1 MIMLCRQCPRE
12 CQIDRQGERYGFC
25 ASPDEFLIARTG
37 LHAWE
42 EPPISG
48 KNGSGTI
55 FFGGCNLR
63 CVFCQNRAISHG
75 GVGRK
80 MNDDALLDAML
91 RLQDA
96 GAHNINLVTPSHYT
110 LQLARLLERAKPH
123 LHIPIVWNS
132 SAYESVESL
141 AALDGLVD
149 VYLPDVKYFS
159 PAVSAAYS
167 SAPDYFSVAIPAIG
181 EMLRQV
187 GDARLYSEDGILLRG
202 VIVRHL
208 ILPGCRSDS
217 IDLLTALAKKFG
229 TDAFLLSLMGQY
241 TPEFAEDAPY
251 PNLHRRLTTFEYQSV
266 QRVAS
271 DLGFDG
277 FSQDLAS
284 ATSEYTPDF

>member
-1 MIMLCRQCPRE
+1 MVCRQCPRE
-12 CQIDRQGERYGFC
+12 CQIDRHGESYGFC
-25 ASPDEFLIARTG
+25 ASPDAFLVARTG

-48 KNGSGTI
+48 TRGSGTV

-80 MNDDALLDAML
+80 MDDGALIDAML

-110 LQLARLLERAKPH
+110 LQLVRLLERARPL
-123 LHIPIVWNS
+123 LHIPVVWNS
-132 SAYESVESL
+132 SAYESVDSL
-141 AALDGLVD
+141 RALDGLVD

-167 SAPDYFSVAIPAIG
+167 SAPDYYAVAVRAIS

-187 GDARLYSEDGILLRG
+187 GDARLYSDEGILLRG
-202 VIVRHL
+202 MILRHL
-208 ILPGCRSDS
+208 ILPGCRADS
-217 IDLLTALAKKFG
+217 FDLLESLAKKFG

-251 PNLHRRLTTFEYQSV
+251 PNLHRRLTSFEYQSV
-266 QRVAS
+266 QNLANN
-271 DLGFDG
+271 LGFDG
-277 FSQDLAS
+277 FSQDLTS
-284 ATSEYTPDF
+284 ATSKYTPEF

>member
-1 MIMLCRQCPRE
+1 MICRQCPRE
-12 CQIDRQGERYGFC
+12 CNVERQRESYGFC
-25 ASPDEFLIARTG
+25 SSPDAFLVARTG

-48 KNGSGTI
+48 TRGSGTI

-75 GVGRK
+75 GVGRE
-80 MNDDALLDAML
+80 MHDDALLDAML
-91 RLQDA
+91 RLQNA

-110 LQLARLLERAKPH
+110 LQLARLLERARPQ
-123 LHIPIVWNS
+123 LSIPIVWNS
-132 SAYESVESL
+132 SAYENVDSL
-141 AALDGLVD
+141 RALDGLVD
-149 VYLPDVKYFS
+149 VYLPDIKYFS

-167 SAPDYFSVAIPAIG
+167 AAPDYYAVAIPALG

-187 GDARLYSEDGILLRG
+187 GDARLYSDEGILLRG

-217 IDLLTALAKKFG
+217 IDLLTSLAKKFG

-251 PNLHRRLTTFEYQSV
+251 PNLHRTLTTFEYQSV
-266 QRVAS
+266 QKIAS

-277 FSQDLAS
+277 FSQDLTS
-284 ATSEYTPDF
+284 ATSKYTPEF

>member
-1 MIMLCRQCPRE
+1 MLCRQCPRE
-12 CQIDRQGERYGFC
+12 CNIERNGEGFGFC
-25 ASPDEFLIARTG
+25 SSPDVFLVARTG

-48 KNGSGTI
+48 TRGSGTV

-75 GVGRK
+75 GVGRE
-80 MNDDALLDAML
+80 MNEDALMDAML

-110 LQLARLLERAKPH
+110 LQLARLLERVRPK
-123 LHIPIVWNS
+123 LNVPIVWNS
-132 SAYESVESL
+132 SAYESVDSL
-141 AALDGLVD
+141 RALDGLVD

-167 SAPDYFSVAIPAIG
+167 SAPDYYAVAVRAVS

-187 GDARLYSEDGILLRG
+187 GDARLYSDEGILLRG
-202 VIVRHL
+202 MILRHL
-208 ILPGCRSDS
+208 ILPGCRADS
-217 IDLLTALAKKFG
+217 FDLLEALAKKFG

-251 PNLHRRLTTFEYQSV
+251 PNLHRRLTSFEYQSV
-266 QRVAS
+266 QNLAN

-277 FSQDLAS
+277 FSQDLTS
-284 ATSEYTPDF
+284 ATSKYTPEF

>member
-1 MIMLCRQCPRE
+1 MVCRQCPRE
-12 CQIDRQGERYGFC
+12 CNIARHGESYGFC
-25 ASPDEFLIARTG
+25 ASPDDFLIARTG

-48 KNGSGTI
+48 TRGSGTI

-80 MNDDALLDAML
+80 MSEDALLDAML

-110 LQLARLLERAKPH
+110 LQLARLLERARPL

-141 AALDGLVD
+141 SALNGLVD
-149 VYLPDVKYFS
+149 VYLPDMKYFS
-159 PAVSAAYS
+159 PAISAAYS
-167 SAPDYFSVAIPAIG
+167 SAPDYYSVAVRAIG

-187 GDARLYSEDGILLRG
+187 GDARLYSDEGILLRG
-202 VIVRHL
+202 IVVRHL

-217 IDLLTALAKKFG
+217 IDLINSLAKKFG
-229 TDAFLLSLMGQY
+229 TNAFLLSLMGQY

-251 PNLHRRLTTFEYQSV
+251 PNLHRRLTSFEYQSV
-266 QRVAS
+266 QKVAS

-277 FSQDLAS
+277 FSQDLTS
-284 ATSEYTPDF
+284 ATSKYTPDF

>member
-1 MIMLCRQCPRE
+1 MLCRQCPRE
-12 CQIDRQGERYGFC
+12 CNIERNGEGFGFC
-25 ASPDEFLIARTG
+25 SSPDVFLVARTG

-48 KNGSGTI
+48 TRGSGTV

-75 GVGRK
+75 GVGRE
-80 MNDDALLDAML
+80 MNEDALMDAML

-110 LQLARLLERAKPH
+110 LQLARLLERVRPK
-123 LHIPIVWNS
+123 LNVPIVWNS
-132 SAYESVESL
+132 SAYESVDSL
-141 AALDGLVD
+141 RALDGLVD

-167 SAPDYFSVAIPAIG
+167 SAPDYYAVAIRAVS

-187 GDARLYSEDGILLRG
+187 GDARLYSDEGILLHG
-202 VIVRHL
+202 MILRHL
-208 ILPGCRSDS
+208 ILPGCRADS
-217 IDLLTALAKKFG
+217 FDLLEALAKKFG

-251 PNLHRRLTTFEYQSV
+251 PNLHRRLTSFEYQSV
-266 QRVAS
+266 QNLAN

-277 FSQDLAS
+277 FSQDLTS
-284 ATSEYTPDF
+284 ATSKYTPEF

>member
-1 MIMLCRQCPRE
+1 MICRQCPRE
-12 CQIDRQGERYGFC
+12 CNISRQGDSYGFC
-25 ASPDEFLIARTG
+25 ISPDEFLIARTG

-48 KNGSGTI
+48 SRGSGTI
-55 FFGGCNLR
+55 FFGGCNLH

-80 MNDDALLDAML
+80 MSEDALLDAML

-110 LQLARLLERAKPH
+110 LQLAHLLERARPK
-123 LHIPIVWNS
+123 LNVPIVWNS
-132 SAYESVESL
+132 SAYENVESL
-141 AALDGLVD
+141 RALDGLVD

-167 SAPDYFSVAIPAIG
+167 SAPDYFSVAMGAIA

-187 GDARLYSEDGILLRG
+187 GGARLYSDEGILLRG
-202 VIVRHL
+202 IIVRHL

-217 IDLLTALAKKFG
+217 IDLLTSLAKKFG
-229 TDAFLLSLMGQY
+229 TSAFLLSLMGQY

-251 PNLHRRLTTFEYQSV
+251 PNLHRRLTSFEYQSV
-266 QRVAS
+266 QTCANN
-271 DLGFDG
+271 LGFDG
-277 FSQDLAS
+277 FSQDLTS
-284 ATSEYTPDF
+284 ATSKYTPDF

>member
-1 MIMLCRQCPRE
+1 MICRQCPRE
-12 CQIDRQGERYGFC
+12 CQIDRHGESYGFC
-25 ASPDEFLIARTG
+25 ASPDAFLVARTG

-48 KNGSGTI
+48 TRGSGTV

-80 MNDDALLDAML
+80 MDDGALIDAML

-110 LQLARLLERAKPH
+110 LQLAHLLERARPL
-123 LHIPIVWNS
+123 LHIPVVWNS
-132 SAYESVESL
+132 SAYESVDSL
-141 AALDGLVD
+141 RALDGLVD

-167 SAPDYFSVAIPAIG
+167 SAPDYYAVAVRAIS

-187 GDARLYSEDGILLRG
+187 GDARLYSDEGILLRG
-202 VIVRHL
+202 MILRHL
-208 ILPGCRSDS
+208 ILPGCRADS
-217 IDLLTALAKKFG
+217 FDLLESLAKKFG

-251 PNLHRRLTTFEYQSV
+251 PNLHRRLTSFEYQSV
-266 QRVAS
+266 QNLAN

-277 FSQDLAS
+277 FSQDLTS
-284 ATSEYTPDF
+284 ATSKYTPEF

>member
-1 MIMLCRQCPRE
+1 MICRQCPRE
-12 CQIDRQGERYGFC
+12 CHIDRQGEHYGFC
-25 ASPDEFLIARTG
+25 ASPDDFLVARIG
-37 LHAWE
+37 PHAWE

-48 KNGSGTI
+48 SRGSGTV

-80 MNDDALLDAML
+80 MSDDALLDAML

-96 GAHNINLVTPSHYT
+96 GVHNINLVTPSHYT
-110 LQLARLLERAKPH
+110 LQLARLLERARPL

-132 SAYESVESL
+132 SAYESVDSL
-141 AALDGLVD
+141 RALDGLVD

-159 PAVSAAYS
+159 SAVSAAYS
-167 SAPDYFSVAIPAIG
+167 SAPNYYAVAVRAVE
-181 EMLRQV
+181 EMIRQV
-187 GDARLYSEDGILLRG
+187 GDARLYSDEGTLLRG
-202 VIVRHL
+202 IILRHL
-208 ILPGCRSDS
+208 ILPGCRADS
-217 IDLLTALAKKFG
+217 LDLLEALAKKFG

-266 QRVAS
+266 QKHATA
-271 DLGFDG
+271 LGFDG
-277 FSQDLAS
+277 FSQDLTS
-284 ATSEYTPDF
+284 ATSQYTPEF

>member
-1 MIMLCRQCPRE
+1 MLCHQCPRE
-12 CQIDRQGERYGFC
+12 CNISRRGESFGFC
-25 ASPDEFLIARTG
+25 SSPEAFLVARTG

-48 KNGSGTI
+48 TRGSGTV

-75 GVGRK
+75 GTGRE
-80 MNDDALLDAML
+80 MDDGALLDAML

-110 LQLARLLERAKPH
+110 LQLARLLERARPK
-123 LHIPIVWNS
+123 LHIPVVWNS
-132 SAYESVESL
+132 SAYENVTSL
-141 AALDGLVD
+141 HALDGLVD
-149 VYLPDVKYFS
+149 VYLPDIKYFS

-167 SAPDYFSVAIPAIG
+167 SAPDYFAVALPALG

-187 GDARLYSEDGILLRG
+187 GDARLYSDEGILLRG

-217 IDLLTALAKKFG
+217 IDLLNALAKKFG

-241 TPEFAEDAPY
+241 TPEFAEVLLFAEILLTLSIIWKKLSVSKSVAPI
-251 PNLHRRLTTFEYQSV
+251 LLI
-266 QRVAS
+266 
-271 DLGFDG
+271 G
-277 FSQDLAS
+277 
-284 ATSEYTPDF
+284 

>member
-1 MIMLCRQCPRE
+1 MICRQCPRE
-12 CQIDRQGERYGFC
+12 CQIERVGDHYGFC
-25 ASPDEFLIARTG
+25 ASPEDFLVARVG
-37 LHAWE
+37 PHLWE

-48 KNGSGTI
+48 TRGSGTI

-75 GVGRK
+75 GVGRR
-80 MNDDALLDAML
+80 MDADALLDAML

-110 LQLARLLERAKPH
+110 LHLAHLLERARPL

-132 SAYESVESL
+132 SAYESVDSL
-141 AALDGLVD
+141 RALDGLVD

-167 SAPDYFSVAIPAIG
+167 SAPNYYAVATRALA

-187 GDARLYSEDGILLRG
+187 GDARLYSDEGILLRG

-217 IDLLTALAKKFG
+217 IDLLGALSKKFG
-229 TDAFLLSLMGQY
+229 TEAFLLSLMGQY

-251 PNLHRRLTTFEYQSV
+251 PNLHRKLTSFEYQSV
-266 QRVAS
+266 QRCAT

-277 FSQDLAS
+277 FSQDLTS
-284 ATSEYTPDF
+284 ATSNYTPKF

>member
-1 MIMLCRQCPRE
+1 MVCRQCPRE
-12 CQIDRQGERYGFC
+12 CNIERNSEGFGFC
-25 ASPDEFLIARTG
+25 ASPDVFLVARTG

-48 KNGSGTI
+48 TRGSGTV

-75 GVGRK
+75 GVGRR
-80 MNDDALLDAML
+80 MDDNALIDAIL

-110 LQLARLLERAKPH
+110 LQLARLLERVRPK
-123 LHIPIVWNS
+123 LNIPIVWNS
-132 SAYESVESL
+132 SAYESVDSL
-141 AALDGLVD
+141 SALDGLVD

-167 SAPDYFSVAIPAIG
+167 AAPDYYAVAVRAIG

-187 GDARLYSEDGILLRG
+187 GDARLYSDEGILLRG
-202 VIVRHL
+202 IIVRHL
-208 ILPGCRSDS
+208 ILPGCRADS

-241 TPEFAEDAPY
+241 TPDFAEDAPY
-251 PNLHRRLTTFEYQSV
+251 PNLHRRLTSFEYQSV
-266 QRVAS
+266 QSCAT

-277 FSQDLAS
+277 FSQDLTS
-284 ATSEYTPDF
+284 ATSKYTPEF

>member
-1 MIMLCRQCPRE
+1 MEKCHLCPRE
-12 CQIDRQGERYGFC
+12 CGVDRVTALGFC
-25 ASPDEFLIARTG
+25 GQPKEIKIAKVS
-37 LHAWE
+37 LHRFE

-48 KNGSGTI
+48 TRGSGTV

-80 MNDDALLDAML
+80 MDDGALIDAML

-110 LQLARLLERAKPH
+110 LQLARLLERARSL
-123 LHIPIVWNS
+123 LHIPVVWNS
-132 SAYESVESL
+132 SAYESVDSL
-141 AALDGLVD
+141 RALDGLVD

-167 SAPDYFSVAIPAIG
+167 SAPDYYAVAVRAIS

-187 GDARLYSEDGILLRG
+187 GDARLYSDEGILLRG
-202 VIVRHL
+202 MILRHL
-208 ILPGCRSDS
+208 ILPGCRADS
-217 IDLLTALAKKFG
+217 FDLLESLAKKFG

-251 PNLHRRLTTFEYQSV
+251 PNLHRRLTSFEYQSV
-266 QRVAS
+266 QNLAN

-277 FSQDLAS
+277 FSQDLTS
-284 ATSEYTPDF
+284 ATSKYTPEF

>member
-1 MIMLCRQCPRE
+1 MLCRQCPRE
-12 CQIDRQGERYGFC
+12 CNIERNGEGFGFC
-25 ASPDEFLIARTG
+25 SSPDVFLVARTG

-48 KNGSGTI
+48 TRGSGTV

-75 GVGRK
+75 GVGRE
-80 MNDDALLDAML
+80 MNEDALMDAMI

-110 LQLARLLERAKPH
+110 LQLARLLERVRPK
-123 LHIPIVWNS
+123 LNVPIVWNS
-132 SAYESVESL
+132 SAYESVDSL
-141 AALDGLVD
+141 RALDGLVD
-149 VYLPDVKYFS
+149 VYLPDIKYFS

-167 SAPDYFSVAIPAIG
+167 SAPDYYAVAVRAIS

-187 GDARLYSEDGILLRG
+187 GDARLYSDEGILLRG
-202 VIVRHL
+202 MILRHL
-208 ILPGCRSDS
+208 ILPGCRADS
-217 IDLLTALAKKFG
+217 FDLLEALAKKFG

-251 PNLHRRLTTFEYQSV
+251 PNLHRRLTSFEYQSV
-266 QRVAS
+266 QNLAN

-277 FSQDLAS
+277 FSQDLTS
-284 ATSEYTPDF
+284 ATSKYTPEF

>member
-1 MIMLCRQCPRE
+1 MLCRQCPRE
-12 CQIDRQGERYGFC
+12 CNISRSEESYGFC
-25 ASPDEFLIARTG
+25 ASPDEFLVARTG

-42 EPPISG
+42 EPPVSG
-48 KNGSGTI
+48 SRGSGTI

-75 GVGRK
+75 GVGRE
-80 MNDDALLDAML
+80 MSPDALLDAML

-110 LQLARLLERAKPH
+110 LQLAHVLEKARPL
-123 LHIPIVWNS
+123 LHIPVVWNS

-141 AALDGLVD
+141 RALDGLVD
-149 VYLPDVKYFS
+149 VYLPDIKYFS

-167 SAPDYFSVAIPAIG
+167 SAPDYYSIAAKAIA
-181 EMLRQV
+181 EMLRQL
-187 GDARLYSEDGILLRG
+187 GNTRLYSDEGILLHG
-202 VIVRHL
+202 MIVRHL

-229 TDAFLLSLMGQY
+229 TEAFLLSLMGQY

-251 PNLHRRLTTFEYQSV
+251 PNLHRKLTSFEYQSV
-266 QRVAS
+266 QKVAT

-277 FSQDLAS
+277 FSQDLSS
-284 ATSEYTPDF
+284 ATSKYTPDF

>member
-1 MIMLCRQCPRE
+1 MICRQCPRE
-12 CQIDRQGERYGFC
+12 CNVSRDGDSYGFC
-25 ASPDEFLIARTG
+25 ASPNTFLVARTG

-48 KNGSGTI
+48 SRGSGTV

-75 GVGRK
+75 GVGRE
-80 MNDDALLDAML
+80 MSDGALLDAML

-110 LQLARLLERAKPH
+110 LQLARLLERARPL

-132 SAYESVESL
+132 SAYESVETLRS
-141 AALDGLVD
+141 LDGLVD

-159 PAVSAAYS
+159 PAISAAYS
-167 SAPDYFSVAIPAIG
+167 AAPDYYTVASRAIG
-181 EMLRQV
+181 EMIRQV
-187 GDARLYSEDGILLRG
+187 GDARLYSDEGILLRG
-202 VIVRHL
+202 IILRHL

-217 IDLLTALAKKFG
+217 IDLINALAKKFG
-229 TDAFLLSLMGQY
+229 TDSFLFSLMGQY

-251 PNLHRRLTTFEYQSV
+251 PNLHRRLTSFEYQSV
-266 QRVAS
+266 QKVAS
-271 DLGFDG
+271 NLGFDG
-277 FSQDLAS
+277 FSQDLTS
-284 ATSEYTPDF
+284 ATSKYTPDF